1 MCAGPKAS
9 SSSSSSHHRGA
20 RRSTERAASIS
31 GAPRLPS
38 PRSWTSSVEKSARTR
53 SSVSFRCTKGSFQAP
68 SPRCGRASTGRSCE
82 SSTRTCPVRSPVSC
96 WAREDG
102 FLNDAARRAFTSSG
116 RRASMAPAEAGEV
129 CATNLSRPGA
139 QRTRGRIV
147 MTRASMTRRIVWLI
161 LAVTGLALG
170 VWPAI
175 AQQSTTTP
183 PEPPKQEEEPFWAV
197 GRPKSGAGAQ
207 MAPVPAFPI
216 PTPADKLPLSKI
228 KVPPGFKVEIYA
240 AEVFDARGL
249 RQGDKGTVFVSS
261 LFGAGKIYAL
271 VDKNGKREVKVI
283 AEKLMLPNG
292 IEFHKGSLYVATPK
306 AITRYD
312 GIEDKLDNPPAPV
325 TIYDQLPG
333 DVPHGW
339 KFIKI
344 GPDGKLYVPIGAP
357 CNICEPDPATYAQIR
372 RINLDG
378 SGTEIV
384 ARGVRNTVGFDFHP
398 KTGELYFTDNQRDWL
413 SEDMPNDELN
423 RLTQVGQH
431 FGYPYCHQGDF
442 ADPQFGWGKACDDFV
457 KPILL
462 LGPHSAPLGM
472 RFYTGKM
479 FPQKYQGAI
488 FIARHGPWNRTK
500 KYAADVVAVF
510 LKPDGTVKSMEPFL
524 TGLVENNS
532 YLGRPVDVLVL
543 KDGSLLVSDDHAGA
557 VYRVSYQK

>member
-1 MCAGPKAS
+1 
-9 SSSSSSHHRGA
+9 
-20 RRSTERAASIS
+20 
-31 GAPRLPS
+31 
-38 PRSWTSSVEKSARTR
+38 
-53 SSVSFRCTKGSFQAP
+53 
-68 SPRCGRASTGRSCE
+68 
-82 SSTRTCPVRSPVSC
+82 
-96 WAREDG
+96 
-102 FLNDAARRAFTSSG
+102 
-116 RRASMAPAEAGEV
+116 
-129 CATNLSRPGA
+129 
-139 QRTRGRIV
+139 
-147 MTRASMTRRIVWLI
+147 MTRASMTRRILWLI
-161 LAVTGLALG
+161 LGVSGLALG

-183 PEPPKQEEEPFWAV
+183 AEPPKQEEEPFWAV

-216 PTPADKLPLSKI
+216 PTPADKLPISKI

-344 GPDGKLYVPIGAP
+344 GPDGKLYVPVGAP

-372 RINLDG
+372 RINLAG

-398 KTGELYFTDNQRDWL
+398 KTGQLYFTDNQRDWL

-423 RLTQVGQH
+423 RLTQAGQH

-479 FPQKYQGAI
+479 FPEKYQGAI